1 MKIIEVNIED
11 LVEYENNPRH
21 NENAIEK
28 VKSSIKE
35 FGFKVPIIID
45 KDNVI
50 ITGHTRTKAARLLGL
65 KTVPTIRADDLN
77 EEQVKAFRLADNK
90 TQEFADWDFDLL
102 EQELEAIKDINMND
116 MGFNI
121 EMSDINIDDIYFDS
135 FSEGNSDKPN
145 LLKWHGGQAETT
157 LEDEEYLNEMHD
169 LYDKDSDMTFLEF
182 LRLRQWN

>member
-1 MKIIEVNIED
+1 MNIIEVNIDE

-21 NENAIEK
+21 NESAIEK

-50 ITGHTRTKAARLLGL
+50 ITGHTRTKAAKLLGM
-65 KTVPTIRADDLN
+65 KTVPTIRATDLN

-102 EQELEAIKDINMND
+102 EKELEAIKNIDMNE
-116 MGFNI
+116 MGFS
-121 EMSDINIDDIYFDS
+121 MDLADINIDDIYFDS
-135 FSEGNSDKPN
+135 FKEHQDNKLN
-145 LLKWHGGQAETT
+145 LLKWHGGQVETSFEDEDFLNDT
-157 LEDEEYLNEMHD
+157 LEM
-169 LYDKDSDMTFLEF
+169 YDKKGDLTFLEF
-182 LRLRQWN
+182 LRTRQ